1 MELDK
6 MGWNETIIVLNNT
19 NIFGHKIFSFIGH
32 LGFSEIFALL
42 NAAKNIY
49 VEFMKCR

>member
-1 MELDK
+1 MKQL
-6 MGWNETIIVLNNT
+6 LFT